1 MRSRLAEGGALAM
14 RLSLVFSNA
23 ARRGAAF
30 FVIVEAKTKF
40 SLPSPNGSVDQRKSP
55 SCYTRIGAC
64 GPRVRLIAFAQAGSV
79 QPRLSDVPRIRIRL
93 ISRLKKPRGRSIKP
107 ARPGLC
113 CGQ

>member
-14 RLSLVFSNA
+14 RLSLVSLST

-30 FVIVEAKTKF
+30 FVTLKAKTEV

-55 SCYTRIGAC
+55 SWYARIGSC

-79 QPRLSDVPRIRIRL
+79 QPQLSDVPRIWAQL
-93 ISRLKKPRGRSIKP
+93 ITFHALDDVRQRGIGT
-107 ARPGLC
+107 A
-113 CGQ
+113 